1 MKTTFNIGFVC
12 RKSKMTKAGKAP
24 VEMSIIINGKRTYLV
39 LPRKERPDEFKRLV
53 AARRRNDLKDY
64 LEAVYQ
70 KVMEKQTEMVQRG
83 IAVNIHSLKD
93 YLIHGCTDSYTIEEL
108 FDEYMAILRKRVGID
123 MTLLHYQKFEIVRD
137 AFYRHIS
144 KDKQVSEITNGV
156 IRSFFA
162 TLNLENQQSTAAGKM
177 AKLKTVIMFAR
188 DNNKLQTNPFANIKI
203 TRKEKPVEFL
213 TKEEVNRIETKS
225 FASDR
230 LAKVRDLFLFQCYTG
245 LAYTDMARLKK
256 EDFQVN
262 EMGQTFI
269 KKPRMKTGIDFTV
282 VMLDEALTILR
293 RYDYRLPILT
303 NQKYNSYLK
312 EIGDLCEISKPLH
325 THIGRHTC
333 ATFLLNKGMSLDYVA
348 KILGHSN
355 TKQTK
360 HYAKLL
366 DESVFKE
373 FKRLE
378 ERQKGT

>member
-1 MKTTFNIGFVC
+1 MRTTFNIGFVC
-12 RKSKMTKAGKAP
+12 RKSKITKTGRAP
-24 VEMSIIINGKRTYLV
+24 VELSIIINGKRTYLV
-39 LPRKERPDEFKRLV
+39 LPRKEYPDEFKRLV
-53 AARRRNDLKDY
+53 GARRRNDLKDY
-64 LEAVYQ
+64 LETVYQ
-70 KVMEKQTEMVQRG
+70 NVMQKQTEMMQKG
-83 IAVNIHSLKD
+83 IAVNSHSLKD
-93 YLIHGCTDSYTIEEL
+93 YLVNGCTDSYTIEQL
-108 FDEYMAILRKRVGID
+108 FDEYLAILRKRVDVD
-123 MTLLHYQKFEIVRD
+123 MSLLHYQKFEIVRD

-162 TLNLENQQSTAAGKM
+162 TLNQENQQSTAAGKM

-188 DNNKLQTNPFANIKI
+188 DNNRLQTNPFANIKI

-213 TKEEVNRIETKS
+213 TSEEVRQIESKV
-225 FASDR
+225 FNSDR
-230 LAKVRDLFLFQCYTG
+230 LTKVRDLFLFQCYTG

-256 EDFQVN
+256 EDFRVN
-262 EMGQTFI
+262 DMGQTYI
-269 KKPRMKTGIDFTV
+269 KKPRMKTGIDYTV
-282 VMLDEALTILR
+282 VMLDEPMAILKK
-293 RYDYRLPILT
+293 YDYQLPILT

-312 EIGDLCEISKPLH
+312 EIGDLCGITKPLH

-366 DESVFKE
+366 DQSVFKE
-373 FKRLE
+373 FKLLE
-378 ERQKGT
+378 ERRRG